1 MAGDDD
7 HTNDPSMRDIF
18 AELSEAAMSDPD
30 PVKRAQKQ
38 MQKPLPKRFYKQAG
52 FAEHDEGG
60 FLVTLDGRP
69 VRTPARLL
77 LTLPSAVTAEKTAA
91 EWDAQA
97 ETIDPATMPLTRLA
111 NTAIDGIAQD
121 TQAVAED
128 VLRFAGTDLICY
140 RAGSPERLVERQ
152 SAEWDPVLDWVQA
165 ELAARF
171 VLAEG
176 VIHVAQPRETL
187 AAFGAALKA
196 FTQPLDLAALHLAT
210 SLTGSA
216 LIAMALAKGAL
227 APDEAWEKAHL
238 DENWNAELW
247 GEDYE
252 AAKRRESR
260 RRDFDAASFVLLARR
275 DG

>member
-1 MAGDDD
+1 
-7 HTNDPSMRDIF
+7 
-18 AELSEAAMSDPD
+18 
-30 PVKRAQKQ
+30 
-38 MQKPLPKRFYKQAG
+38 
-52 FAEHDEGG
+52 
-60 FLVTLDGRP
+60 
-69 VRTPARLL
+69 L

-140 RAGSPERLVERQ
+140 RAGGPERLVERQ
-152 SAEWDPVLDWVQA
+152 SEEWDPVLDWAQA

-176 VIHVAQPRETL
+176 VMHVAQPRETL